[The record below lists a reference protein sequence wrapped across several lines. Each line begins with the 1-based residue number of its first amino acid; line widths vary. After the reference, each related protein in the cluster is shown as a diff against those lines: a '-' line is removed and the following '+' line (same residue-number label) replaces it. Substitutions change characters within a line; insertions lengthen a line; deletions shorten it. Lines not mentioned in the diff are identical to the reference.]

1 MAAIIFTNCG
11 VLDGTQW
18 ERREDHHVL
27 VEGGQI
33 REVSDRP
40 ISSATAETIDL
51 KGRTLM
57 PGLIDAHVHV
67 IAVDQALARL
77 SERPASLVTL
87 QAARVLEGMLQRGF
101 TTIRDAGGA
110 DGGLAEAVEQEL
122 VRGPRIFPSGQALS
136 QTGGHGDLRPR
147 TRSVSVVACACC
159 EGGAGIARIA
169 DGVAECRRAA
179 RDELRKG
186 ATQIKIMASGGV
198 ASPYDPVWNLQYS
211 EEEVRAIVEEARG
224 WHTYVMAHAYS
235 PEAIRRSIDFGVRS
249 IEHGNL
255 IDRATAEHV
264 AGADAFVVPTLVT
277 FDAMHRFGRELGFPE
292 VSLAKLGDVREAGL
306 RSLEILQ
313 AAAVKIGYGTD
324 LLGPMHRHQSR
335 EFVIRAEAMA
345 PFDIIRSATTVNAEL
360 LNRGGELGV
369 IAPGARADLI
379 AVDGDA
385 LADISLLDGQGEHLT
400 HVMKD
405 GVFYKRLSDLT
416 R

>member
-1 MAAIIFTNCG
+1 MAAIIFANCA
-11 VLDGTQW
+11 VLDGTRR

-40 ISSATAETIDL
+40 ISSATAETVDL

-67 IAVDQALARL
+67 IAVDQVLARL
-77 SERPASLVTL
+77 SERPVSLVTL

-110 DGGLAEAVEQEL
+110 DGGLAEAVEEGL

-159 EGGAGIARIA
+159 EGGAGLARIA

-211 EEEVRAIVEEARG
+211 EDEVRAIVEEARG
-224 WHTYVMAHAYS
+224 WHTYVMAHAYT

-313 AAAVKIGYGTD
+313 AAGVKIGYGTD

-345 PFDIIRSATTVNAEL
+345 PFDIIRSATIVNAEL
-360 LNRGGELGV
+360 LNRAGELGV
-369 IAPGARADLI
+369 IASGARADLI
-379 AVDGDA
+379 AIDGNP
-385 LADISLLDGQGEHLT
+385 LADISLFDGQGEHLT
-400 HVMKD
+400 HIMKD
-405 GVFYKRLSDLT
+405 GVFYKRG
-416 R
+416 